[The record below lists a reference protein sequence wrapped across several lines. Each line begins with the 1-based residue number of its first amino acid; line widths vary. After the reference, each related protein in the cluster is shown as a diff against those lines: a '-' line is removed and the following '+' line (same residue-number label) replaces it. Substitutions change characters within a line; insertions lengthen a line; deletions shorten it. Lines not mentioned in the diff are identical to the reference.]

1 MYSPSVERLHRS
13 VYPSFHAQSPPVA
26 NHWQAQVADSKRRQ
40 VSTRGSISNYIPSY
54 YFSIEYVKKV
64 TSRLP
69 VGALR
74 LSSPVESIKTISVDG
89 KSKVI
94 LRTTTGHV
102 EEYDH
107 VILACH
113 SGTSLK
119 ILENGGMVA
128 PEEKSILSGFKWTW
142 NPTVLHSDVSVSL
155 SPLIWLLAMSSMI
168 RLLNGMHCLTGTPK
182 EEESMVLLELRYAFG
197 ASDKR

>member
-1 MYSPSVERLHRS
+1 MYSYPHLEGFTARSILRFMHNHHLLQITGKPKWLTISGGRS
-13 VYPSFHAQSPPVA
+13 VHLILFP
-26 NHWQAQVADSKRRQ
+26 K
-40 VSTRGSISNYIPSY
+40 YIFLCY
-54 YFSIEYVKKV
+54 VSIEYVKRV

-74 LSSPVESIKTISVDG
+74 LSSPVESIKTISVNG

-94 LRTTTGHV
+94 LKTTTGHV

-119 ILENGGMVA
+119 ILENGGMVT
-128 PEEKSILSGFKWTW
+128 PEERSILGGFKWTW
-142 NPTVLHSDVSVSL
+142 NPTVLHSDISVSL
-155 SPLIWLLAMSSMI
+155 TPLV
-168 RLLNGMHCLTGTPK
+168 P
-182 EEESMVLLELRYAFG
+182 
-197 ASDKR
+197 